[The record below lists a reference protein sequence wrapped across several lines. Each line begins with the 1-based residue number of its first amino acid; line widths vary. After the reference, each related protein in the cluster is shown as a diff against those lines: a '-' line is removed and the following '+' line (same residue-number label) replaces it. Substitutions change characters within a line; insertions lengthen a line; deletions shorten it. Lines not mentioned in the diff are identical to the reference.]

1 MSETSIKWPLH
12 VNVGIDY
19 QVLFDK
25 GGNPVSLKDAVN
37 TANHAHEL
45 EQQLERLVEAGNA
58 YSIDES
64 VRNYNNLS
72 DRFTSARALL
82 EKVRKHD

>member
-1 MSETSIKWPLH
+1 MSKTSIKWPTKAF
-12 VNVGIDY
+12 NG
-19 QVLFDK
+19 VLFGFDAK
-25 GGNPVSLKDAVN
+25 KLEPDEVLKVSN
-37 TANHAHEL
+37 IANHAHDL
-45 EQQLERLVEAGNA
+45 EQQLEALVEAGNA